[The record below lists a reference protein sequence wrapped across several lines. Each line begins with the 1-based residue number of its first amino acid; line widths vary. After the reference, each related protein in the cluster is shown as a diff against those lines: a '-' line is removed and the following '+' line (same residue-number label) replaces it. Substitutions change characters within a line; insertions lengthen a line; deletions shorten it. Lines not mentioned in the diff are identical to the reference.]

1 MGSSLHPD
9 VEPLA
14 FLLGTWRGR
23 GTGGYPTVEP
33 FEYEEELEFGHT
45 GKPYLTFRQRTWLT
59 KGEDRIPSHVEFAFW
74 RPSVGGQ
81 LEVACVHA
89 NGIAEIELGVVTGTH
104 VQLATERIVSAPTSK
119 DVVRLERRFDV
130 AERSLTYDV
139 RMAAVDHE
147 LSPHL
152 HAVLWKE
159 S

>member
-1 MGSSLHPD
+1 MSSKHHPD
-9 VEPLA
+9 IEPLA

-45 GKPYLTFRQRTWLT
+45 GKPYVTFRQRTWLT

-74 RPSVGGQ
+74 RPTADGR
-81 LEVACVHA
+81 LEVACAHA
-89 NGIAEIELGVVTGTH
+89 TGIVEFALGEVRGTR

-130 AERSLTYDV
+130 DGRTLTYDV
-139 RMAAVDHE
+139 QMAAVGQAMT
-147 LSPHL
+147 PHL
-152 HAVLWKE
+152 HAVLSRE
-159 S
+159 P